1 MKRRII
7 INVLLLNVL
16 ALPCLLMFNDVDSVT
31 GDWNYGI
38 NLFWPCVFVL
48 VLSQCLEKGV
58 QDIDLSGG
66 SVSHIIR
73 LI

>member
-16 ALPCLLMFNDVDSVT
+16 ALQCLLMFNDVDSVT

-38 NLFWPCVFVL
+38 NLFGLVYSYWFYHNVLKKVF
-48 VLSQCLEKGV
+48 K
-58 QDIDLSGG
+58 I
-66 SVSHIIR
+66 
-73 LI
+73 

>member
-38 NLFWPCVFVL
+38 NLFGL
-48 VLSQCLEKGV
+48 VYSQCLEKGV

>member
-31 GDWNYGI
+31 GDWNKP
-38 NLFWPCVFVL
+38 FWPCVFVL

>member
-38 NLFWPCVFVL
+38 NLLALC
-48 VLSQCLEKGV
+48 
-58 QDIDLSGG
+58 
-66 SVSHIIR
+66 IR
-73 LI
+73 IGFITMS

>member
-31 GDWNYGI
+31 GELNYII
-38 NLFWPCVFVL
+38 NLFGLVYSYWFYHNVLKKVF
-48 VLSQCLEKGV
+48 K
-58 QDIDLSGG
+58 I
-66 SVSHIIR
+66 
-73 LI
+73 